1 MKRTDIKK
9 ILIIGSGPIVIGQA
23 AEFDYAGTQAC
34 LALKEEGYEVILVNS
49 NPATIMTDTSIADKV
64 YMEPLTLEYVA
75 KIIRY
80 ERPDAIVPGIGGQTG
95 LNLAMQ
101 LERKGVLRE
110 CGVELLGTSSESI
123 EQAEDREKF
132 KELCQSIGEPV
143 IPSEIT
149 YSLEE
154 ARAAAERIGYP
165 VVLRPAFTL
174 GGTGGGFANDEA
186 ELMELG
192 VHAFALSP
200 VHQVLI
206 EKSVKGYKEIEFE
219 VMRDSEDRAITIC
232 GMENVDPVGVH
243 TGDSIVVAPILSLSD
258 ADREMLTASAI
269 RIIRALKIAGGCNV
283 QFALDPNSS
292 RYYLIEVNPRVSRSS
307 ALASKASGYPIAR
320 VTAKIAVG
328 MTLPEIPVAGGTA
341 AIEPSLDYIV
351 AKFPR
356 FPFDKFQSV
365 PNVLGTQMKA
375 TGEVMGIGATLEEC
389 FLKSVRSLET
399 GVCHFRLAKFDDVPA
414 EELLTYLAEFHDD
427 NIYAIAELLRRG
439 ESVERIHAVTAITE
453 LFLES
458 LQRITRMEQRLA
470 AAPQD
475 ADVLREAKIMGFSD
489 RCVAE
494 LWNVAELDV
503 YNLRKSRG
511 ITPVFRMV
519 DTLHTGT
526 YIAYLYSSYTGTNES
541 RLTDKRKIVVLGA
554 GPIRIG
560 QGVEFD
566 YSTVHA
572 VQTIRRAG
580 YEAIIINNNPETVS
594 TDYTTSDKLYFE
606 PLTVEDVM
614 AILDY
619 EQPDGVI
626 ASLGG
631 QTAINLAE
639 PLAARGVRIIG
650 TDCAAIE
657 RAENRECFEEILQ
670 QLEIPQPQGRAV
682 TNIEDGVRAAAEIG
696 YPVLVRPSFVL
707 GGRAMEI
714 VANEEMLRH
723 YLKTAVEIDTDKPVL
738 VDHYIQGKE
747 VEVDAICDG
756 CDVFVPG
763 IMELVE
769 RTGVHS
775 GDSISVYPSYSISD
789 RVKGVILQYTKKLG
803 LGIGI
808 VGLFNVQFIVDS
820 HERVYIIE
828 VNPRSSRTVPFL
840 SKATGF
846 SLADIATEVI
856 LGRSLKE
863 QGIFGIYPDE
873 KPRHYVKVPVF
884 SSNKIKGLD
893 AYLSPEMKSTGEA
906 IGYDRSLSRAMYKA
920 LQASGMKLQN
930 YGTVVVTLADEDKEE
945 ALPMV
950 RSFYNMGFNIAATE
964 GTTAFLKKN
973 GIRTRRLGKLSE
985 GSSEILDLIRSGFVS
1000 YVINTRAVS
1009 SGTHSQDGASIRRCA
1024 IENGVTIFTS
1034 LDTARIVTEVLEEM
1048 TISVSTINAE

>member
-1 MKRTDIKK
+1 
-9 ILIIGSGPIVIGQA
+9 
-23 AEFDYAGTQAC
+23 
-34 LALKEEGYEVILVNS
+34 
-49 NPATIMTDTSIADKV
+49 
-64 YMEPLTLEYVA
+64 
-75 KIIRY
+75 
-80 ERPDAIVPGIGGQTG
+80 
-95 LNLAMQ
+95 
-101 LERKGVLRE
+101 
-110 CGVELLGTSSESI
+110 
-123 EQAEDREKF
+123 
-132 KELCQSIGEPV
+132 
-143 IPSEIT
+143 
-149 YSLEE
+149 
-154 ARAAAERIGYP
+154 
-165 VVLRPAFTL
+165 
-174 GGTGGGFANDEA
+174 
-186 ELMELG
+186 
-192 VHAFALSP
+192 
-200 VHQVLI
+200 
-206 EKSVKGYKEIEFE
+206 
-219 VMRDSEDRAITIC
+219 
-232 GMENVDPVGVH
+232 
-243 TGDSIVVAPILSLSD
+243 
-258 ADREMLTASAI
+258 
-269 RIIRALKIAGGCNV
+269 
-283 QFALDPNSS
+283 
-292 RYYLIEVNPRVSRSS
+292 
-307 ALASKASGYPIAR
+307 
-320 VTAKIAVG
+320 
-328 MTLPEIPVAGGTA
+328 
-341 AIEPSLDYIV
+341 
-351 AKFPR
+351 
-356 FPFDKFQSV
+356 
-365 PNVLGTQMKA
+365 MKA

-414 EELLTYLAEFHDD
+414 EDLLTYLAEFHDD

-856 LGRSLKE
+856 LGHSLKE

-964 GTTAFLKKN
+964 GTAAFLKKN

>member
-1 MKRTDIKK
+1 M
-9 ILIIGSGPIVIGQA
+9 
-23 AEFDYAGTQAC
+23 
-34 LALKEEGYEVILVNS
+34 
-49 NPATIMTDTSIADKV
+49 
-64 YMEPLTLEYVA
+64 
-75 KIIRY
+75 
-80 ERPDAIVPGIGGQTG
+80 
-95 LNLAMQ
+95 
-101 LERKGVLRE
+101 
-110 CGVELLGTSSESI
+110 SS
-123 EQAEDREKF
+123 
-132 KELCQSIGEPV
+132 P
-143 IPSEIT
+143 
-149 YSLEE
+149 
-154 ARAAAERIGYP
+154 
-165 VVLRPAFTL
+165 
-174 GGTGGGFANDEA
+174 
-186 ELMELG
+186 
-192 VHAFALSP
+192 
-200 VHQVLI
+200 
-206 EKSVKGYKEIEFE
+206 
-219 VMRDSEDRAITIC
+219 
-232 GMENVDPVGVH
+232 
-243 TGDSIVVAPILSLSD
+243 
-258 ADREMLTASAI
+258 TASLPPSAA
-269 RIIRALKIAGGCNV
+269 RR
-283 QFALDPNSS
+283 PSTSPS
-292 RYYLIEVNPRVSRSS
+292 R
-307 ALASKASGYPIAR
+307 
-320 VTAKIAVG
+320 
-328 MTLPEIPVAGGTA
+328 
-341 AIEPSLDYIV
+341 
-351 AKFPR
+351 
-356 FPFDKFQSV
+356 
-365 PNVLGTQMKA
+365 
-375 TGEVMGIGATLEEC
+375 C
-389 FLKSVRSLET
+389 
-399 GVCHFRLAKFDDVPA
+399 
-414 EELLTYLAEFHDD
+414 
-427 NIYAIAELLRRG
+427 
-439 ESVERIHAVTAITE
+439 
-453 LFLES
+453 
-458 LQRITRMEQRLA
+458 
-470 AAPQD
+470 
-475 ADVLREAKIMGFSD
+475 
-489 RCVAE
+489 
-494 LWNVAELDV
+494 
-503 YNLRKSRG
+503 
-511 ITPVFRMV
+511 
-519 DTLHTGT
+519 
-526 YIAYLYSSYTGTNES
+526 
-541 RLTDKRKIVVLGA
+541 
-554 GPIRIG
+554 
-560 QGVEFD
+560 
-566 YSTVHA
+566 
-572 VQTIRRAG
+572 
-580 YEAIIINNNPETVS
+580 
-594 TDYTTSDKLYFE
+594 
-606 PLTVEDVM
+606 
-614 AILDY
+614 
-619 EQPDGVI
+619 
-626 ASLGG
+626 
-631 QTAINLAE
+631 
-639 PLAARGVRIIG
+639 ARGVRIIG

-906 IGYDRSLSRAMYKA
+906 IGYDKKLSRAMYKA

-964 GTTAFLKKN
+964 GTAAFLKKN